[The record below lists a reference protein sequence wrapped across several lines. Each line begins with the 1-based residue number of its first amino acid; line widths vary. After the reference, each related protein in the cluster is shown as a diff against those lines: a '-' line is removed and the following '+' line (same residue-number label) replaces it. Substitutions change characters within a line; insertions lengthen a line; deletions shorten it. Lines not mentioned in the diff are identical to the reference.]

1 MNKKTLE
8 KIAIEAIKL
17 ECKEKPNE
25 KIIIGSKVFTYAEV
39 SRKAENGDK
48 FIQKY
53 FVEPYI
59 NFLKE
64 SEEFR
69 KRVLS
74 MLGLE

>member
-1 MNKKTLE
+1 MDEKEIK
-8 KIAIEAIKL
+8 KIAILAIK
-17 ECKEKPNE
+17 EEAKQKPNE
-25 KIIIGSKVFTYAEV
+25 KIIIGSKVFTFSEV

-69 KRVLS
+69 KRVFQ